1 MDHLFPCV
9 TQDTM
14 YKFDRRGGGDGRV
27 QKSFSRKLSLSRN
40 WRFLEICSK
49 RTIFQEFAVSKN
61 RRNRMSVA
69 MSSGANYNP
78 RNSES
83 YLSEMSDSMDDSES
97 EVVSFTYHN
106 GGRAQWGSRGRA
118 SNIGFIP

>member
-1 MDHLFPCV
+1 
-9 TQDTM
+9 
-14 YKFDRRGGGDGRV
+14 
-27 QKSFSRKLSLSRN
+27 
-40 WRFLEICSK
+40 
-49 RTIFQEFAVSKN
+49 
-61 RRNRMSVA
+61 MSVA

-97 EVVSFTYHN
+97 EVVSFTNHKGV
-106 GGRAQWGSRGRA
+106 GGQWCSRGQV